1 MKKRIGSAALCIN
14 EEKKILLVKN
24 RDIQQWSL
32 PSGGLEDGETLEQC
46 CQREVL
52 EETGYRISVNQLL
65 HIKRAI
71 ISNYQVETHYFLATC
86 DERVANAI
94 IDSDIDEV
102 NWWSIDEIEHLVHAF
117 PEDLELIKRWS
128 VHG

>member
-1 MKKRIGSAALCIN
+1 MKQWIGSAALCIN
-14 EEKKILLVKN
+14 EEKKILLVRN

-32 PSGGLEDGETLEQC
+32 PSGGLEEGETLEQC
-46 CQREVL
+46 CLREVF

-71 ISNYQVETHYFLATC
+71 ISNYQVETHYFMATC
-86 DERVANAI
+86 EEQVSTAI

-102 NWWSIDEIEHLVHAF
+102 KWCSIHELERLNHTF

-128 VHG
+128 V

>member
-1 MKKRIGSAALCIN
+1 MEQWIGSAALCIN
-14 EEKKILLVKN
+14 EEQEVLLVKN

-32 PSGGLEDGETLEQC
+32 PSGGLEDGETPEQC
-46 CQREVL
+46 CRREVF
-52 EETGYRISVNQLL
+52 EETGYRISINQRL

-71 ISNYQVETHYFLATC
+71 ISSYQVETHYFLATC
-86 DERVANAI
+86 DERMATAT

-102 NWWSIDEIEHLVHAF
+102 NWWSIHEIERLELAF

-128 VHG
+128 V

>member
-1 MKKRIGSAALCIN
+1 MKRWIGSAALCIN
-14 EEKKILLVKN
+14 EEKKVLLVKN
-24 RDIQQWSL
+24 RDVQQWSL
-32 PSGGLEDGETLEQC
+32 PSGGLEDGETPEQC
-46 CQREVL
+46 CRREVF

-71 ISNYQVETHYFLATC
+71 ISTYQVETHDFLATC

-94 IDSDIDEV
+94 IDSDIDV
-102 NWWSIDEIEHLVHAF
+102 IKWWSIHEIENLVHAF

-128 VHG
+128 V

>member
-1 MKKRIGSAALCIN
+1 MNQSIGSAALCIN

-32 PSGGLEDGETLEQC
+32 PSGGLEVGETPEQC
-46 CQREVL
+46 CLREVF
-52 EETGYRISVNQLL
+52 EKAGYRISVNQLL

-71 ISNYQVETHYFLATC
+71 LSNDQVETHYFLATC
-86 DERVANAI
+86 EERVANAI

-102 NWWSIDEIEHLVHAF
+102 NWWSIDKIEHLVHAF
-117 PEDLELIKRWS
+117 PENLELIKRWS

>member
-1 MKKRIGSAALCIN
+1 MNQSIGSTALCIN
-14 EEKKILLVKN
+14 EEKKILLVKS

-46 CQREVL
+46 CQREVF
-52 EETGYRISVNQLL
+52 EEAGYRISVNQLL

-71 ISNYQVETHYFLATC
+71 ISNDQVETHYFLATC
-86 DERVANAI
+86 EERVATAI

-102 NWWSIDEIEHLVHAF
+102 NWWSIQELERLDNAF
-117 PEDLELIKRWS
+117 PEDFEMIRRWLT
-128 VHG
+128 